1 MVGTPQS
8 TALMERTAEVPPT
21 AADAAVPAPRL
32 PGAALVDR
40 AVEVNQR
47 IAPTLLRLALAVV
60 FVWFGALKLVGSS
73 PVHDLIA
80 QTLPFVDPDLAVP
93 VLGAVEIVL
102 GLALAAGVLPR
113 ITLLILCGHLAGTFL
128 TFVTASELMW
138 TSNPLELTADGEFVV
153 KNLVLITAALVLIGW
168 YSRRAEERRARRPA
182 AARRAGAG
190 TPTGSGA
197 VACPGLVSVCT
208 RLFRDLT

>member
-1 MVGTPQS
+1 MTMVGTPQS
-8 TALMERTAEVPPT
+8 TALMERTAEVSPT
-21 AADAAVPAPRL
+21 GAEPAVPAPRL

-73 PVHDLIA
+73 PVYDLIA
-80 QTLPFVDPDLAVP
+80 QTLPFIDADLSVP
-93 VLGAVEIVL
+93 ALGVVEIVL

-113 ITLLILCGHLAGTFL
+113 ITLLVLCGHLAGTFL

-168 YSRRAEERRARRPA
+168 YSRRAEERRAA
-182 AARRAGAG
+182 
-190 TPTGSGA
+190 
-197 VACPGLVSVCT
+197 
-208 RLFRDLT
+208 